1 MMLLFDAIASND
13 YNAGLLEG
21 ETLGRF
27 MRIGIVVNPDA
38 GLGGRLG
45 FKGSDG
51 RAAEA
56 RSAGAVDRAGPRMH
70 QTLEALKTLLSSSLN
85 RSNLELECLGWK
97 GRMGDTWIPTPS
109 EKMFFTHIG
118 ETPAETSVTET
129 SQLVTALI
137 EAGAEAILYAGGDG
151 TTRDIANTLASISKE
166 AQEIPLIGV
175 PGGVKMHSGCFA
187 TTPKAAAEVTLAF
200 LLGDLRCAITEVM
213 DLDEEIYQEGVW
225 KVRMYGEAWTPS
237 SPRFMQGAKEQVER
251 TSESDTIEGLAR
263 HVESLLSSD
272 ENLMIIWGS
281 GGTIQRMGEFCGEE
295 LTLLGIDILGPV
307 KNGKR
312 KLFRDLNEQ
321 QLLEIIAQHVDGNGE
336 PRPRLLLLSPMGGQ
350 GFLIGRGNLQLS
362 PEVLVMIGIDNLLG
376 VATPAKL
383 IGLSAVRIDTGDT
396 ELDQVFQTKRFI
408 KILQGFRTTRLIRI
422 EEA

>member
-1 MMLLFDAIASND
+1 
-13 YNAGLLEG
+13 
-21 ETLGRF
+21 

-56 RSAGAVDRAGPRMH
+56 RAAGAKDRAGPRMQ
-70 QTLEALKTLLSSSLN
+70 QTLDALKALLSSSLN
-85 RSNLELECLGWK
+85 RSNVEVECIGWK
-97 GRMGDTWIPTPS
+97 GRMGGAWVPS
-109 EKMFFTHIG
+109 ANEKMFFTEIG
-118 ETPAETSVTET
+118 ETPKETSVTET
-129 SQLVTALI
+129 GQLVAALV

-151 TTRDIANTLASISKE
+151 TTRDIANTLESINKE

-200 LLGDLRCAITEVM
+200 LIGDLRCAITEVM

-251 TSESDTIEGLAR
+251 TSESDTIEGLAN
-263 HVESLLSSD
+263 HVQSLLQD
-272 ENLMIIWGS
+272 QPDLMVIWGS
-281 GGTIQRMGEFCGEE
+281 GGTLRRMGDFCGEE
-295 LTLLGIDILGPV
+295 LTLLGIDVLGPV
-307 KNGKR
+307 ENGKR
-312 KLFRDLNEQ
+312 QLFSDLNEQ
-321 QLLEIIAQHVDGNGE
+321 QLLQTISHHVDEKGE
-336 PRPRLLLLSPMGGQ
+336 QRPCLLLLSPMGGQ

-362 PEVLVMIGIDNLLG
+362 PDVLRMIGIDNILG

-383 IGLSAVRIDTGDT
+383 IGLNAVRIDTGEV
-396 ELDQVFQTKRFI
+396 ELDQVFQAKRFI